1 MSAVYLDNNSTT
13 RPDARVVEAMLPLLR
28 EHFHNPSSPYPAAEA
43 VADRVAVARGQV
55 ARLIGARRPSEIVF
69 TSGGS
74 ESIHAAFYGARSIL
88 ARRPRVITSTVEH
101 SAVKAA
107 VTRACSQSIEHRCI
121 PVDSAGRLD
130 REALF
135 EAIEGGCGLLS
146 LMLANNETGVLTELQ
161 GIGAACRSAG
171 ALFHLDLVQGP
182 GKLPLSVEE
191 LGCDFASLAGH
202 KFHGP
207 KGIGALYVRHGVETE
222 AWLTGGPQE
231 HERRAGTENTPA
243 IVGMGVA
250 AEIAAARANDPSVLQ
265 RLEQL
270 RDEFESGVL
279 AALPKAVINGGQAA
293 RVPNTSNL
301 HLPESDASLLL
312 ALLADAG
319 IQASAGSACNAN
331 SRAPSPVLLAMGL
344 GPELASNSLRFS
356 LSHET
361 TRAEVQLAISALV
374 ESAQT
379 LAGLL

>member
-1 MSAVYLDNNSTT
+1 
-13 RPDARVVEAMLPLLR
+13 MLPLLQ

-43 VADRVAVARGQV
+43 VADQVGIARGRV

-74 ESIHAAFYGARSIL
+74 ESIHAAFYGAREHL
-88 ARRPRVITSTVEH
+88 AKQPRVVTSSVEH

-107 VTRACSQSIEHRCI
+107 VARAAASPMQHSCI
-121 PVDSAGRLD
+121 QVDSSGILD
-130 REALF
+130 RSALF
-135 EAIEGGCGLLS
+135 AAIEDGCGLVS
-146 LMLANNETGVLTELQ
+146 LMLANNETGVLTDLE

-171 ALFHLDLVQGP
+171 ALFHVDLVQGP
-182 GKLPLSVEE
+182 GKLPLSVEDI
-191 LGCDFASLAGH
+191 GCDLASIAGH

-207 KGIGALYVRHGVETE
+207 KGIGALFVRHGVQTQ

-250 AEIAAARANDPSVLQ
+250 AEIATGRAKDPAALL
-265 RLEQL
+265 RLRQL
-270 RDEFESGVL
+270 RDDFESELL
-279 AALPKAVINGGQAA
+279 AALPDTMINGGEAA

-301 HLPESDASLLL
+301 HFPGSDASLLL

-319 IQASAGSACNAN
+319 IQASAGSACNAD

-344 GPELASNSLRFS
+344 NPEQALASLRFS

-361 TRAEVQLAISALV
+361 TRDEIQLALTSLV
-374 ESAQT
+374 EASRT
-379 LAGLL
+379 LAGLR

>member
-28 EHFHNPSSPYPAAEA
+28 EHFHNPSSPYPAAAA

-74 ESIHAAFYGARSIL
+74 ESIHAAFHGARNNL
-88 ARRPRVITSTVEH
+88 VRHPRVITSVVEH

-107 VTRACSQSIEHRCI
+107 VARTCTTPIEHSCI
-121 PVDSAGRLD
+121 AVDHTGRLD
-130 REALF
+130 RDALF
-135 EAIEGGCGLLS
+135 AAIDDGCGLVS
-146 LMLANNETGVLTELQ
+146 LMLANNETGVITELE
-161 GIGAACRSAG
+161 GVGAACRSAG
-171 ALFHLDLVQGP
+171 ALLHLDLVQGP

-191 LGCDFASLAGH
+191 LGCDLASIAGH

-207 KGIGALYVRHGVETE
+207 KGTGALYVRHGVETE

-231 HERRAGTENTPA
+231 QERRAGTENTPA

-250 AEIAAARANDPSVLQ
+250 SDIAASRASDPSALLRLQ
-265 RLEQL
+265 QL
-270 RDEFESGVL
+270 RDEFETGVL
-279 AALPKAVINGGQAA
+279 AALPGVAFNGSQTA

-301 HLPESDASLLL
+301 HLPGSDASLLL

-319 IQASAGSACNAN
+319 IQASSGSACNAS

-344 GPELASNSLRFS
+344 APEQASNSLRFS
-356 LSHET
+356 ISHET
-361 TRAEVQLAISALV
+361 TQDEVHRAISALV
-374 ESAQT
+374 KAANT